1 MAPKN
6 VWAQVGRYAEL
17 AFFIPISL
25 LIGYVIGYFLDRA
38 FGTHF
43 LYLVFLILGIVAG
56 FLNLFRELDA
66 ESKRDAG

>member
-6 VWAQVGRYAEL
+6 VWAQVGRYAEM
-17 AFFIPISL
+17 AFLIPISL

-66 ESKRDAG
+66 ESKRNAG